1 MQNINSNSNLDTFHL
16 VVDWELMANIQTPN
30 QLHKNKFVKFKWNDV
45 SLSVLL
51 YSLLLLITFPTY
63 ALNNR
68 MQTEAALV
76 SAWTKLDNA
85 RKYRVGWRNGG
96 VTLQKTHSQ
105 LIDAYEAELDC
116 AGTGNTPI
124 MLTAQAC
131 FLNAANDF
139 RALLTHVDP
148 NVVTEAEWGV
158 QESLNE
164 YMAGQSLL
172 GNDLLIKGL
181 RVRFP
186 GVGDPEDLDQLTL
199 LRNSEQ
205 TLQSGIDEI
214 VDDLRTRPDLMRGG
228 DKSLPF
234 PFWVKNST
242 TTEKP
247 NPDKVE
253 SEFYR
258 FTHLVERYS
267 LAALSKGKRMF
278 FFGNVK
284 DIDNFPLGNFP
295 GPEDI
300 DLNSDGIRNE
310 AGRTEAADQMKRTA
324 HASYLHTAVLAAV
337 QSETDFYDNDGYTLK
352 RQITDAE
359 RLYGDIKSGF
369 NPLKL
374 QGDFVPYQPV
384 ENFIALARN
393 RINDAVV
400 AENAAR
406 DAQRV
411 YDQDQNVLQT
421 TLLSQKE
428 NYLDSI
434 TQLTGLNPANYVLS
448 DKSDRDLLMAAAED
462 NANLGYGQM
471 GIQKKTIEDTLI
483 AMQQVS
489 ERIKQIPE
497 RIRIEQERQRAYAR
511 IVSSTGRE
519 MSALSYADA
528 IANMVVVS
536 FFGAGV
542 NVGAAMSGMLQ
553 GKKDIL
559 QATQS
564 ASIDGIQSASMI
576 KQILLEQATL
586 VLSLQSAQV
595 NLDIENARYEQYKSQ
610 LERII
615 NNYQQANENYVE
627 AYYNNPAYR
636 IERDQLIEAA
646 DISFETA
653 MTESYYAAKALE
665 YLWSEKFNNPVM
677 RLDGGLAESLSPS
690 FDPFIRAE
698 SVFTSRFASVR
709 SPSLDDFMDG
719 LQAWDVKMRQL
730 RSPAGQSATL
740 SLSLRKD
747 ILGYDSTDIAYDK
760 TLFRD
765 FIRKN
770 RKSGLNVAKND
781 LEFEFTIEIAD
792 ESLLPNHPNIKIED
806 IRLNLV
812 SGIQSIRGG
821 SDVRPALVD
830 LVQLDKATIRSFF
843 AEYPVNDDLIHYDLQ
858 EGRSIEKSPFVATVE
873 SSIDN
878 FASPQAIPNVQLEGH
893 SPAITRWMLRIKMN
907 RGQNVQ
913 LALENLDDI
922 EFDIRY
928 HYGKPRNVTY

>member
-1 MQNINSNSNLDTFHL
+1 MGKGLQMQNNNSNSKLDALHF
-16 VVDWELMANIQTPN
+16 VAGRELMANIQIPN
-30 QLHKNKFVKFKWNDV
+30 LLFINKPGKRHSV
-45 SLSVLL
+45 SLHVLL
-51 YSLLLLITFPTY
+51 YCMLILFSFPTFSANVY
-63 ALNNR
+63 DHADPV
-68 MQTEAALV
+68 LV
-76 SAWTKLDNA
+76 SAWAKLNQA
-85 RKYRVGWRNGG
+85 RSYRAGWRD
-96 VTLQKTHSQ
+96 TLPKTHSQ
-105 LIDAYEAELDC
+105 LIEAYTTELDC
-116 AGTGNTPI
+116 AGQTI
-124 MLTAQAC
+124 TAQAC
-131 FLNAANDF
+131 FLSAANNF
-139 RALLTHVDP
+139 RALLTHADP
-148 NVVTEAEWGV
+148 AVVTEAEWGV
-158 QESLNE
+158 QESLND

-172 GNDLLIKGL
+172 GNDLLVKGL

-199 LRNSEQ
+199 LTLSEQ
-205 TLQSGIDEI
+205 SLQSGIDEI
-214 VDDLRTRPDLMRGG
+214 VDDLRTRPDLMRSRG
-228 DKSLPF
+228 DNPQF
-234 PFWVKNST
+234 PFWVENSLPVAGQG
-242 TTEKP
+242 EL
-247 NPDKVE
+247 VE

-258 FTHLVERYS
+258 FSHLVERYS

-295 GPEDI
+295 GSEDI
-300 DLNSDGIRNE
+300 DLNSDGLLNE

-337 QSETDFYDNDGYTLK
+337 QSDADFYDNDGYTLK

-359 RLYGDIKSGF
+359 RLYVDIKEGF

-384 ENFIALARN
+384 ENFIALARS

-400 AENAAR
+400 AENMAR

-411 YDQDQNVLQT
+411 YDQDQNILHT

-434 TQLTGLNPANYVLS
+434 TQLTGLNPSIYDLS
-448 DKSDRDLLMAAAED
+448 DKSQREKLLADADYNAE
-462 NANLGYGQM
+462 LGYGQM
-471 GIQKKTIEDTLI
+471 GIQKKSIEDSLL

-489 ERIKQIPE
+489 VRIKQIPE

-511 IVSSTGRE
+511 IVSSTGRQ

-528 IANMVVVS
+528 IANMVVATS
-536 FFGAGV
+536 LGPAV
-542 NVGAAMSGMLQ
+542 NVGAAISGMLQ
-553 GKKDIL
+553 GQKDIL

-646 DISFETA
+646 EISFETA

-698 SVFTSRFASVR
+698 SVFASRFASVR

-730 RSPAGQSATL
+730 RAPAGQSASL
-740 SLSLRKD
+740 SLSMRKD
-747 ILGYDSTDIAYDK
+747 ILGYNSDDIVYDK
-760 TLFRD
+760 VLFRD
-765 FIRKN
+765 FISKN
-770 RKSGLNVAKND
+770 RKSGLNVAKDD

-806 IRLNLV
+806 IRMNLV

-821 SDVRPALVD
+821 SDVRPVLVD

-878 FASPQAIPNVQLEGH
+878 FASPQSIPNVQLEGH
-893 SPAITRWMLRIKMN
+893 SPAITRWVLRIKMN
-907 RGQNVQ
+907 RGQNEQ
-913 LALENLDDI
+913 LVLENLDDI
-922 EFDIRY
+922 ELDIRY
-928 HYGKPRNVTY
+928 HFGKPRNVAY

>member
-1 MQNINSNSNLDTFHL
+1 MF
-16 VVDWELMANIQTPN
+16 
-30 QLHKNKFVKFKWNDV
+30 
-45 SLSVLL
+45 LS
-51 YSLLLLITFPTY
+51 
-63 ALNNR
+63 
-68 MQTEAALV
+68 
-76 SAWTKLDNA
+76 
-85 RKYRVGWRNGG
+85 
-96 VTLQKTHSQ
+96 
-105 LIDAYEAELDC
+105 
-116 AGTGNTPI
+116 
-124 MLTAQAC
+124 
-131 FLNAANDF
+131 AANDF
-139 RALLTHVDP
+139 RALLTHTNP
-148 NVVTEAEWGV
+148 LVVTEAEWGV
-158 QESLNE
+158 QESLND

-186 GVGDPEDLDQLTL
+186 GVGDPEDPDQLSL
-199 LRNSEQ
+199 LTYSEQ

-214 VDDLRTRPDLMRGG
+214 VDDLRTRPELMRSRGE
-228 DKSLPF
+228 DPQF
-234 PFWVKNST
+234 PFWVENSLPQPGQG
-242 TTEKP
+242 EL
-247 NPDKVE
+247 VE

-300 DLNSDGIRNE
+300 DLNGDGIINE
-310 AGRTEAADQMKRTA
+310 AGRTEAANQMKRTA

-352 RQITDAE
+352 RQVTDAE
-359 RLYGDIKSGF
+359 RLYVDIKSGF

-384 ENFIALARN
+384 ENFIALARS
-393 RINDAVV
+393 RINDAVI
-400 AENAAR
+400 AEGEAR
-406 DAQRV
+406 AAQRL
-411 YDQDQNVLQT
+411 YDQDQNVLRT
-421 TLLSQKE
+421 TLLAHKE

-434 TQLTGLNPANYVLS
+434 TQLTGLNPANYDLS
-448 DKSDRDLLMAAAED
+448 DKDAREKLLED
-462 NANLGYGQM
+462 ADSNANLGYGQM
-471 GIQKKTIEDTLI
+471 GIQKKTIDDSVL
-483 AMQQVS
+483 AMQQVNK
-489 ERIKQIPE
+489 RIQQIPE
-497 RIRIEQERQRAYAR
+497 RIRIEQERQRSYAR
-511 IVSSTGRE
+511 IVSKTGRT
-519 MSALSYADA
+519 MAALSFAQG
-528 IANMVVVS
+528 IANAVTVYIGKS
-536 FFGAGV
+536 PGYGT
-542 NVGAAMSGMLQ
+542 NVGAAISGMLQ
-553 GKKDIL
+553 GQKDIL
-559 QATQS
+559 AATQS
-564 ASIDGIQSASMI
+564 ASIDGIQSAATI

-586 VLSLQSAQV
+586 LLSLQSAQV
-595 NLDIENARYEQYKSQ
+595 NLDIENARYQQYKSQ
-610 LERII
+610 VERIV

-646 DISFETA
+646 DITFETA

-698 SVFTSRFASVR
+698 SVFASRFASVR

-730 RSPAGQSATL
+730 RAPAGQSASL
-740 SLSLRKD
+740 SLSMRKD
-747 ILGYDSTDIAYDK
+747 ILGYDSTDIVYDK

-765 FIRKN
+765 FISKN
-770 RKSGLNVAKND
+770 RKSGLNDAKDD

-812 SGIQSIRGG
+812 SGVQSIRGG
-821 SDVRPALVD
+821 SDVRAALVD

-858 EGRSIEKSPFVATVE
+858 EGRSLEKSPFVATVE

-893 SPAITRWMLRIKMN
+893 SPAITRWVLRIKMN
-907 RGQNVQ
+907 RGQNEELV
-913 LALENLDDI
+913 LENLDDI
-922 EFDIRY
+922 ELDIRY
-928 HYGKPRNVTY
+928 HYGKPRNVVF